1 MKNIILILIL
11 SMSVFI
17 GCNEIDF
24 ENIYTETTIE
34 IEGTLPISEC
44 KKISAKEA
52 YNIMNDTDEYILLDV
67 RTNEEFNEYHIAG
80 AILIPD
86 YEISNQAETKLPEK
100 DKLILLYC
108 RSGRRSA
115 DAAKKLCDMGY
126 TNVYDF
132 GGIIDWPYETI
143 TGE

>member
-1 MKNIILILIL
+1 MKKIIFILIL
-11 SMSVFI
+11 SISVFV
-17 GCNEIDF
+17 GCTDVKIDS
-24 ENIYTETTIE
+24 ELITQTEE
-34 IEGTLPISEC
+34 VQPIIEC
-44 KKISAKEA
+44 KKISAEEA

-67 RTNEEFNEYHIAG
+67 RTDSEFNERHIAG

-86 YEISNQAETKLPEK
+86 YEIFNRAETDLPDK

-115 DAAKKLCDMGY
+115 DATKELCDMGY